1 VKYASVLLA
10 VLVATLSGAPTGAA
24 AAAGTHGTA
33 ATAAA
38 KANPFPGGLSPQWL
52 NAANVEPTACLA
64 KLAASGAKYKV
75 LPPQAKPDAKGC
87 GVPHGVM
94 VTRGP
99 TGITYS
105 PPLWID
111 CSFATLLE
119 PIESIIQEEARSE
132 LDTSIR
138 HIDTFGAYVCVTRAG
153 PYTTLFSTKPAISE
167 HSFGLAYDMRSLTP
181 AKGRPITV
189 LQDYEKGADEPV
201 TARGR
206 FLRNVAIRLRRE
218 SGLTH
223 VLTPDFDAAHR
234 NHFHLD
240 RGLPFGW
247 WWREDP
253 VATPGNP

>member
-1 VKYASVLLA
+1 MKYAPVLLA
-10 VLVATLSGAPTGAA
+10 LLVTTFSGAPAGAD
-24 AAAGTHGTA
+24 GSHGTA
-33 ATAAA
+33 AGT
-38 KANPFPGGLSPQWL
+38 KNPFPGGLSPQWL
-52 NAANVEPTACLA
+52 NAADVEPTACLA
-64 KLAASGAKYKV
+64 KLAASGAKYTA
-75 LPPQAKPDAKGC
+75 LPAQEKPNAKGC

-99 TGITYS
+99 TGIVYS
-105 PPLWID
+105 PPLWVD

-119 PIESIIQEEARSE
+119 PIESVIQEEARSE
-132 LDTSIR
+132 LDTSIKR
-138 HIDTFGAYVCVTRAG
+138 IDTFGAYVCVTRAG
-153 PYTTLFSTKPAISE
+153 PWTTRFATKPAISE

-181 AKGRPITV
+181 ARGRPITV
-189 LQDYEKGADEPV
+189 LQDYEKGVDEPV

-206 FLRNVAIRLRRE
+206 FLRNVAIRLKRE

-247 WWREDP
+247 WW
-253 VATPGNP
+253 AGNQ

>member
-1 VKYASVLLA
+1 MLVFAGTASALA
-10 VLVATLSGAPTGAA
+10 FHGSAVGAA
-24 AAAGTHGTA
+24 GASAAG
-33 ATAAA
+33 
-38 KANPFPGGLSPQWL
+38 KKSPFPGGLSPQWL

-64 KLAASGAKYKV
+64 KLAATGAKYTV
-75 LPPQAKPDAKGC
+75 LPQQSKPDAKGC

-105 PPLWID
+105 PPLWVD

-119 PIESIIQEEARSE
+119 PIESILQEEARSE

-153 PYTTLFSTKPAISE
+153 PYTTRFSTKPAISE
-167 HSFGLAYDMRSLTP
+167 HSFGLAFDLRSLTP
-181 AKGRPITV
+181 ARGRPITV
-189 LQDYEKGADEPV
+189 LQDYEKGVDEPV

-206 FLRNVAIRLRRE
+206 FLRNVAVRLRRE

-247 WWREDP
+247 WWTDDP
-253 VATPGNP
+253 LATPGNP